1 MPILDS
7 TQTARAI
14 KAMRAYLSAPAGM
27 DSKRTP
33 VQESAE
39 LDQKRR
45 TLIAERLMPA
55 LTKFF
60 DGSLPLSEFKPEI
73 DRLNKQN
80 ELWGFK
86 GIKGQMFFNLIF
98 NACLDESELASELR
112 SALICPADED
122 MAKSRIRNFTSYVRR
137 IGDDHVTAGNSKAS
151 RPKPSSIPFFLS
163 YFWQVQEP
171 DKWPVFY
178 TNSVQVLS
186 DLNLYQQTDDLA
198 EAYVDYTRLHAELL
212 AVFSKESGKPFT
224 LYDVEHV
231 WWLAGQEKQAA
242 QQAAAAP
249 SMQLDSAPSK
259 IVGSV
264 DPDQLPDS
272 YVPPIVGIIPRL
284 AFNDGSLESAAKVS
298 GTSVP
303 RALEKCVHAAFTI
316 LGFETQLLGQGQ
328 GRIQDGL
335 ALANDYSYAVLWDSK
350 ARQNGYSM
358 GTDDRTIRE
367 YITTQSR
374 EIKRRRHLRNLYYAL
389 VSSGFKDEFDDLIRG
404 LKMET
409 EISEVVLVE
418 AEALV
423 IMVDA
428 KLRDPNQ
435 LTLGPDG
442 LQRLFCKSG
451 ILTAQDV
458 REELGLV

>member
-1 MPILDS
+1 MPILDE

-14 KAMRAYLSAPAGM
+14 KAMEAYLSA
-27 DSKRTP
+27 TP
-33 VQESAE
+33 DKNTKKTPEQEGAE
-39 LDQKRR
+39 LDQRR
-45 TLIAERLMPA
+45 RALIADRLMPV
-55 LTKFF
+55 LIKFF
-60 DGSLPLSEFKPEI
+60 DGSMSLTEFKPEI
-73 DRLNKQN
+73 DRINKQN

-86 GIKGQMFFNLIF
+86 GIKGQMFFNLIY
-98 NACLDESELASELR
+98 NACLDESELTSELK
-112 SALICPADED
+112 SAMACPADES
-122 MAKSRIRNFTSYVRR
+122 ATKSRIRNFASYVRR
-137 IGDDHVTAGNSKAS
+137 IGDDHVAAGNSKAS

-186 DLNLYQQTDDLA
+186 DLNLYQQGDDLA
-198 EAYVDYTRLHAELL
+198 EAYVTYYRLHFELRD
-212 AVFSKESGKPFT
+212 VFSKRAGRPFT

-231 WWLAGQEKQAA
+231 WWQVGQERQAA
-242 QQAAAAP
+242 QQIATIPSVQPEATSIKPAP
-249 SMQLDSAPSK
+249 ILDPH
-259 IVGSV
+259 
-264 DPDQLPDS
+264 QLPDS
-272 YVPPIVGIIPRL
+272 YVPPIVSIIPRL
-284 AFNDGSLESAAKVS
+284 AFNDGSLEAAAKAS

-303 RALEKCVHAAFTI
+303 RALEKSVHAAFTI

-335 ALANDYSYAVLWDSK
+335 SVANDYSYAILWDSK

-374 EIKRRRHLRNLYYAL
+374 EIKRRRHLRNLYYVL

-423 IMVDA
+423 VMVDA

-435 LTLGPDG
+435 TTLGPDG

-451 ILTAQDV
+451 TLTAQDV

>member
-1 MPILDS
+1 MSLLDEA
-7 TQTARAI
+7 QTVRAI
-14 KAMRAYLSAPAGM
+14 KTMEAYLSAPP
-27 DSKRTP
+27 DNVSKKTP
-33 VQESAE
+33 AQDSAE
-39 LDQKRR
+39 LDKKRR
-45 TLIAERLMPA
+45 ALIADRLLPA

-60 DGSLPLSEFKPEI
+60 DGTMPLTDFKPEI

-98 NACLDESELASELR
+98 NACLDENELTSELK
-112 SALICPADED
+112 SALACPADEEI
-122 MAKSRIRNFTSYVRR
+122 AKSRIRNFASYVRR
-137 IGDDHVTAGNSKAS
+137 IGDDHVAAGNSKAS

-163 YFWQVQEP
+163 YFWQLQAP
-171 DKWPVFY
+171 DEWPVFY

-186 DLNLYQQTDDLA
+186 DLNLYQQAEDLA
-198 EAYVDYTRLHAELL
+198 EAYIDYTRLHVEFQQ
-212 AVFSKESGKPFT
+212 VFAKASGKPFT

-231 WWLAGQEKQAA
+231 WWQAGQDKLAA
-242 QQAAAAP
+242 QQAAAVP
-249 SMQLDSAPSK
+249 SIQPEAVPAK
-259 IVGSV
+259 IVVSA

-284 AFNDGSLESAAKVS
+284 AYNDGSLEVPAKAS

-303 RALEKCVHAAFTI
+303 RALEKSVHAAFTI
-316 LGFETQLLGQGQ
+316 LGYETQLLGQGQ

-335 ALANDYSYAVLWDSK
+335 ALANDFAYAILWDSK

-374 EIKRRRHLRNLYYAL
+374 EIKRRRHLRNLYYVL
-389 VSSGFKDEFDDLIRG
+389 LSSGFKDEFDDLIRG

-423 IMVDA
+423 VMVDA

>member
-1 MPILDS
+1 MSLLDD
-7 TQTARAI
+7 TQTVRAI
-14 KAMRAYLSAPAGM
+14 KAMEAYLSAPPDK
-27 DSKRTP
+27 DSKKTP
-33 VQESAE
+33 VQESAD
-39 LDQKRR
+39 LDKNRHE
-45 TLIAERLMPA
+45 LIADRLLPA
-55 LTKFF
+55 LSKFF
-60 DGSLPLSEFKPEI
+60 DGDMPLPEFKPEI

-98 NACLDESELASELR
+98 NACLDESELTAELK
-112 SALICPADED
+112 SALECPTDED
-122 MAKSRIRNFTSYVRR
+122 MAKSRIRNFASYVRR
-137 IGDDHVTAGNSKAS
+137 IGDDHVAAGNSKAS

-163 YFWQVQEP
+163 YFWQIQAP

-186 DLNLYQQTDDLA
+186 DLNLYQQSDDLA
-198 EAYVDYTRLHAELL
+198 QAYIDYTQLHVEIQAIFEK
-212 AVFSKESGKPFT
+212 AAGKPFT

-231 WWLAGQEKQAA
+231 WWQVGQDKQVT
-242 QQAAAAP
+242 QQSTALP
-249 SMQLDSAPSK
+249 SALPLVETAK
-259 IVGSV
+259 ISIS
-264 DPDQLPDS
+264 PDQDRLPDS
-272 YVPPIVGIIPRL
+272 YVPPIISIIPRL
-284 AFNDGSLESAAKVS
+284 AYNDGSLEAPAKAS

-303 RALEKCVHAAFTI
+303 RALEKSVHAAFTI
-316 LGFETQLLGQGQ
+316 LGYETQLLGQGQ

-335 ALANDYSYAVLWDSK
+335 AIANDNAYAILWDSK

-374 EIKRRRHLRNLYYAL
+374 DIKRRRHLRNLYYVL
-389 VSSGFKDEFDDLIRG
+389 ISSGFKDEFDDLIRG

-423 IMVDA
+423 VMVDA

-435 LTLGPDG
+435 LSLGPDG

-451 ILTAQDV
+451 ILTAQNV
-458 REELGLV
+458 REELGLL

>member
-1 MPILDS
+1 MPLLDE
-7 TQTARAI
+7 TQTARAV
-14 KAMRAYLSAPAGM
+14 KSMEVYLSAPPDKG
-27 DSKRTP
+27 SKKTP
-33 VQESAE
+33 VQGGSE

-45 TLIAERLMPA
+45 VLIAERLVPII
-55 LTKFF
+55 TKFLN
-60 DGSLPLSEFKPEI
+60 GTMPLSDFKPEI

-86 GIKGQMFFNLIF
+86 GIKGQMFFNLIY
-98 NACLDESELASELR
+98 NACVDEDELTSELK
-112 SALICPADED
+112 SALACPADESA
-122 MAKSRIRNFTSYVRR
+122 AKSRIRNFASYVRR

-163 YFWQVQEP
+163 YFWQIQEP
-171 DKWPVFY
+171 DKWPVFF

-186 DLNLYQQTDDLA
+186 DLNLYQQADDLA
-198 EAYVDYTRLHAELL
+198 EAYIDYTRLHNELQ
-212 AVFSKESGKPFT
+212 AVFSKVSGKSFT

-231 WWLAGQEKQAA
+231 WWHVGQEKQAA
-242 QQAAAAP
+242 QQATAAP
-249 SMQLDSAPSK
+249 SALPEAAPTKIAVSANPE
-259 IVGSV
+259 
-264 DPDQLPDS
+264 QLPDS
-272 YVPPIVGIIPRL
+272 YVPPIVGIIPLL
-284 AFNDGSLESAAKVS
+284 AYNNGSLEAAAKAS

-303 RALEKCVHAAFTI
+303 RALEKSVHAAFTI

-335 ALANDYSYAVLWDSK
+335 ALANDYSYAILWDSK

-374 EIKRRRHLRNLYYAL
+374 EIKRRRHLRNLYYVL

-423 IMVDA
+423 VMVDA

>member
-1 MPILDS
+1 MSILDD
-7 TQTARAI
+7 TQIARAI
-14 KAMRAYLSAPAGM
+14 KAMEAYLSAPPDK
-27 DSKRTP
+27 DSKKTP
-33 VQESAE
+33 VQEGAE
-39 LDQKRR
+39 LDQKRHA
-45 TLIAERLMPA
+45 LIADRLLPV
-55 LTKFF
+55 LTKFLEG
-60 DGSLPLSEFKPEI
+60 DLPLTEFKPEI
-73 DRLNKQN
+73 DRINKQN

-86 GIKGQMFFNLIF
+86 GIKGQMFFNLIY
-98 NACLDESELASELR
+98 NACLDENELTSELK
-112 SALICPADED
+112 SALVCPTDEST
-122 MAKSRIRNFTSYVRR
+122 AKSRIRNFASYVRR
-137 IGDDHVTAGNSKAS
+137 IGDDHVAAGNSKAS

-163 YFWQVQEP
+163 YFWQLQQP

-178 TNSVQVLS
+178 TNSVQMLS
-186 DLNLYQQTDDLA
+186 DLNLYQQAEDLA
-198 EAYVDYTRLHAELL
+198 EAYIDYTRLHGELQD
-212 AVFSKESGKPFT
+212 AFSKNASKPFT

-231 WWLAGQEKQAA
+231 WWRVGQEKLVARQAT
-242 QQAAAAP
+242 AAP
-249 SMQLDSAPSK
+249 SAYPEAAP
-259 IVGSV
+259 VQTAPPV

-284 AFNDGSLESAAKVS
+284 AFNDGSLEVVAKAS

-303 RALEKCVHAAFTI
+303 RALEKSVHAAFTI

-335 ALANDYSYAVLWDSK
+335 AVANDYSYAILWDSK

-374 EIKRRRHLRNLYYAL
+374 EIRRRRHLRNLYYVL

-423 IMVDA
+423 VMVDA

-451 ILTAQDV
+451 TLTAQDV

>member
-1 MPILDS
+1 MPILDQAQS
-7 TQTARAI
+7 ARAI
-14 KAMRAYLSAPAGM
+14 KAMEAYLSAPA
-27 DSKRTP
+27 DSESKKTP
-33 VQESAE
+33 VQEGRE

-45 TLIAERLMPA
+45 ALIADRLLPA
-55 LTKFF
+55 LIKFL
-60 DGSLPLSEFKPEI
+60 DGHMPLADFKPEI

-98 NACLDESELASELR
+98 NACLDEKELTSELK
-112 SALICPADED
+112 SALTLPADED
-122 MAKSRIRNFTSYVRR
+122 MAKSRIRNFASYVRR
-137 IGDDHVTAGNSKAS
+137 IGDDHVAAGNSKAS

-163 YFWQVQEP
+163 YFWQVQAP

-186 DLNLYQQTDDLA
+186 DLNLYQQPDDMA
-198 EAYVDYTRLHAELL
+198 EAYIDYTRLHFEFQD
-212 AVFSKESGKPFT
+212 VFAKVSGQPFT

-231 WWLAGQEKQAA
+231 WWQAGQEKQAVQQITAA
-242 QQAAAAP
+242 QITP
-249 SMQLDSAPSK
+249 SESTPAK
-259 IVGSV
+259 IIIAV
-264 DPDQLPDS
+264 DHEQLPDS
-272 YVPPIVGIIPRL
+272 FVPPIVSIITRL
-284 AFNDGSLESAAKVS
+284 AYNDGSLEAAARAS

-303 RALEKCVHAAFTI
+303 RALEKSVHAAFTI

-328 GRIQDGL
+328 GRVQDGL
-335 ALANDYSYAVLWDSK
+335 ALANDYSYAILWDSK

-374 EIKRRRHLRNLYYAL
+374 EIKRRRHLRNLYYML
-389 VSSGFKDEFDDLIRG
+389 VSSGFNDEFDDLIRG

-409 EISEVVLVE
+409 EISEVLLVE

-423 IMVDA
+423 VMVDA
-428 KLRDPNQ
+428 KLRDPSQ

-442 LQRLFCKSG
+442 LQRLFCKSS

>member
-1 MPILDS
+1 MPILDQ

-14 KAMRAYLSAPAGM
+14 KAMEAYLSAPADK
-27 DSKRTP
+27 DSKKTP
-33 VQESAE
+33 VQEGVE

-45 TLIAERLMPA
+45 ALIAERLMPA
-55 LTKFF
+55 LNKFF
-60 DGSLPLSEFKPEI
+60 DGSMPLADFKQEI

-80 ELWGFK
+80 EFWGFK

-98 NACLDESELASELR
+98 NACLDENELVSELK
-112 SALICPADED
+112 SALACPTNED
-122 MAKSRIRNFTSYVRR
+122 MAKSRIRNFASYVRR

-163 YFWQVQEP
+163 YFWQVQAP
-171 DKWPVFY
+171 DRWPVFF
-178 TNSVQVLS
+178 TNSVQVLT
-186 DLNLYQQTDDLA
+186 DLNLYQQPDDLA
-198 EAYVDYTRLHAELL
+198 EAYIDYTRLHVELQE
-212 AVFSKESGKPFT
+212 VFAKASGNPFT

-231 WWLAGQEKQAA
+231 WWQAGQEKQAA
-242 QQAAAAP
+242 QQATAAPNATPDAAPVKVAAAIA
-249 SMQLDSAPSK
+249 L
-259 IVGSV
+259 
-264 DPDQLPDS
+264 DQLPDS
-272 YVPPIVGIIPRL
+272 YVPPIVSIIPRL
-284 AFNDGSLESAAKVS
+284 AFNDGSLEAAAKAS

-303 RALEKCVHAAFTI
+303 RALEKSVHAAFTI

-335 ALANDYSYAVLWDSK
+335 ALANDYSYAILWDSK
-350 ARQNGYSM
+350 ARQNGYTM

-374 EIKRRRHLRNLYYAL
+374 EIKRRRHLRNLYYVL

-423 IMVDA
+423 VMVDA

-451 ILTAQDV
+451 TLTAQDV
-458 REELGLV
+458 REELGLA